1 MASGV
6 FDDALIKH
14 LWSSDE
20 FRQIFS
26 DTNRVQKWYDF
37 EAALALEQADLGIIP
52 KAAAA
57 EIVAKANIANVDIE
71 KIAAEI
77 RRIKHP
83 LVPALKAVQD
93 LCKPENG
100 EFIHFGPTTQ
110 DVLDTGTVLQ
120 IKDAH
125 AAYLRDIK
133 AIGRELY
140 RLSEKYRDTPMV
152 GRTHGVQAL
161 PITFGHKAAIWL
173 SEMGRHY
180 ERLRQLEPRVFVGG
194 MVGAVGTQASYGPQ
208 AKKLEQGLMKRLGL
222 GVADINWQP
231 ARDRFAEYVCVLGL
245 IGATLGKIANQIYVL
260 EHNEIDELLE
270 PFSEGKVGSSTMPHK
285 RNPSTCEAVMGV
297 SRAIKYNVALMMESM
312 VIDHE
317 RDGAAWRAEWRA
329 LPESCLMAGGMLAT
343 MKYVLSGLVVNVDKM
358 RSNLDLL
365 GGFLLSERVMFVLS
379 GKVGK
384 QTAHELVY
392 EISMHGLENGISFD
406 KALMADKRVRDAM
419 SEQEL
424 KAALDPT
431 TYVGRAPEI
440 VDEVLAQVKKS
451 GWLDYLSRGRGGVRA
466 GDRLP
471 LTP

>member
-26 DTNRVQKWYDF
+26 DANRVQKWYDF
-37 EAALALEQADLGIIP
+37 EAALAQEQAALGIIP
-52 KAAAA
+52 RAAAD
-57 EIVAKANIANVDIE
+57 EIVAKAKIANVDIE

-125 AAYLRDIK
+125 QIYLRDMK
-133 AIGRELY
+133 AIGKALAKLAETH
-140 RLSEKYRDTPMV
+140 KTTPMV
-152 GRTHGVQAL
+152 GRSHGVQAL

-180 ERLRQLEPRVFVGG
+180 ERMRQLEPRVFVGG

-297 SRAIKYNVALMMESM
+297 SRAIKYNVALMLESM

-317 RDGAAWRAEWRA
+317 RDGAAWRSEWRA
-329 LPESCLMAGGMLAT
+329 LPEACLMAGGMLAT
-343 MKYVLSGLVVNVDKM
+343 MKYVISGLVVNVDKM

-365 GGFLLSERVMFVLS
+365 GGFLLSERVMFALAD
-379 GKVGK
+379 KVGK
-384 QTAHELVY
+384 QSAHELVY
-392 EISMHGLENGISFD
+392 EISMHGIEHGISFEQ
-406 KALMADKRVRDAM
+406 ALMADKRVRDAM
-419 SEQEL
+419 SETEL
-424 KAALDPT
+424 RATLDPT
-431 TYVGRAPEI
+431 TYVGLAPEI
-440 VDEVLAQVKKS
+440 VDEVLAQTQKN
-451 GWLDYLSRGRGGVRA
+451 GWLN
-466 GDRLP
+466 
-471 LTP
+471 